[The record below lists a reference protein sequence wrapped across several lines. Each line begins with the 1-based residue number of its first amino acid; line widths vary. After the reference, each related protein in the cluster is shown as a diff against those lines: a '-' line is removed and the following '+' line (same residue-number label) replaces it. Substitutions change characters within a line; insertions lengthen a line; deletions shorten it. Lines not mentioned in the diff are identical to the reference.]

1 MMMNENLIIM
11 VLVVPVI
18 TAILLIFSG
27 LRPFIKRFI
36 ALTGALITLLF
47 ALINLYNV
55 WQIGHPIT
63 LELGSWDAPYGIV
76 FVLDLFSA
84 LLVTTS
90 VIITILI
97 MLFSYQ
103 SIGLHRETYYYYFTV
118 MFMLTGINGAFITGD
133 IFNLFVFFEV
143 FLMSSYGLMV
153 IGGTK
158 IQLQESVKYLLVNVV
173 SSAFFVI
180 AVGILYSVVGT
191 LNMADISQKLNQ
203 LSGEHP
209 GLLSIVFVLFIFV
222 FATKAGAFPMY
233 VWLPGAYYAP
243 PFAIIAFFGA
253 LLTKVGVYAIARTM
267 SLFFHDTLTFSH
279 YTILALALL
288 TIIFGCVGAV
298 GYRDTKRIILYNIMI
313 AVGVIL
319 VGVAMMNEAGIVGA
333 IFYTLHD
340 MLIKAALFFLIGI
353 MYKITKTTDIRQF
366 GGLIHHYPILGW
378 TFFIAALS
386 LAGIPPLSG
395 FYGKLYIVQA
405 AFEQGFYA
413 SGIIV
418 LLSSLVVLYSVM
430 NIFLKGFFG
439 KSYGYF
445 YNPRLHHRGLLAVSI
460 LSVIISVAF
469 GIGAGQL
476 YPIIE
481 EAAKSFYQPD
491 SYIQSVL
498 GVK

>member
-1 MMMNENLIIM
+1 MMMNENLIVM
-11 VLVVPVI
+11 LVAIPVI
-18 TAILLIFSG
+18 TTILLIFSG
-27 LRPFIKRFI
+27 LRPFIKRYI
-36 ALTGALITLLF
+36 ALTGTLITLGF
-47 ALINLYNV
+47 AVWNLINV
-55 WQIGHPIT
+55 WRAGHPIV
-63 LELGSWDAPYGIV
+63 LELGSWKAPYSIV

-90 VIITILI
+90 TLITVLII
-97 MLFSYQ
+97 LFSYQ

-118 MFMLTGINGAFITGD
+118 MFMLAGINGAFITGD

-143 FLMSSYGLMV
+143 FLMASYGLMV

-180 AVGILYSVVGT
+180 GVGILYSVVGT
-191 LNMADISQKLNQ
+191 LNMADISVKLGKV
-203 LSGEHP
+203 SHEHP
-209 GLLSIVFVLFIFV
+209 GLISIVFILFIFV
-222 FATKAGAFPMY
+222 FATKAGTFPMY

-267 SLFFHDTLTFSH
+267 SLFFQDTLSISH
-279 YTILALALL
+279 YTILTLALL
-288 TIIFGCVGAV
+288 TIIFGSVGAIA
-298 GYRDTKRIILYNIMI
+298 YRDTKRIILYNIMI

-319 VGVAMMNEAGIVGA
+319 VGVAMMNETGIVGA
-333 IFYTLHD
+333 IYYTLHD
-340 MLIKAALFFLIGI
+340 MLVKAALFFLIGI
-353 MYKITKTTDIRQF
+353 MYKITKTTDLRKF
-366 GGLIHHYPILGW
+366 GGLIHHYPLLGW

-405 AFEQGFYA
+405 TFQKGFYV

-430 NIFLKGFFG
+430 NIFLRGFFG
-439 KSYGYF
+439 KSYGYV
-445 YNPRLHHRGLLAVSI
+445 YNPRLHHRGLLAVAV
-460 LSVIISVAF
+460 LSVVITVIF
-469 GIGAGQL
+469 GLTAEQL
-476 YPIIE
+476 YPFISE
-481 EAAKSFYQPD
+481 GAKSFYQPET
-491 SYIQSVL
+491 YIQSVL
-498 GVK
+498 GGD

>member
-1 MMMNENLIIM
+1 MMNENLIIL
-11 VLVVPVI
+11 LVAVPVVTTI
-18 TAILLIFSG
+18 FLIFSG
-27 LRPFIKRFI
+27 LRPFIKRYI
-36 ALTGALITLLF
+36 ALTGTLITLGF
-47 ALINLYNV
+47 AIWNLVNV
-55 WQIGHPIT
+55 WYAGHPII
-63 LELGSWDAPYGIV
+63 LELGSWKAPYSIM

-90 VIITILI
+90 TLITVLII
-97 MLFSYQ
+97 LFSYQ

-118 MFMLTGINGAFITGD
+118 MFMLAGINGTFITGD

-143 FLMSSYGLMV
+143 FLMASYGLMV

-180 AVGILYSVVGT
+180 GVGILYSVVGT
-191 LNMADISQKLNQ
+191 LNMADISVKLAEVGK
-203 LSGEHP
+203 SHP
-209 GLLSIVFVLFIFV
+209 GLISIVFILFIFV

-267 SLFFHDTLTFSH
+267 SLFFQDTLSISH
-279 YTILALALL
+279 YTILTLALL
-288 TIIFGCVGAV
+288 TIIFGSVGAV
-298 GYRDTKRIILYNIMI
+298 AYRDTKRIILYNIMI

-319 VGVAMMNEAGIVGA
+319 VGVAMMSESGMIGA
-333 IFYTLHD
+333 IYYTLHD
-340 MLIKAALFFLIGI
+340 MLVKAALFFLIGI
-353 MYKITKTTDIRQF
+353 MFKITKSTDLRKF
-366 GGLIHHYPILGW
+366 GGLIHHYPVLGW

-405 AFEQGFYA
+405 TFEKGFYV

-418 LLSSLVVLYSVM
+418 LISSLVVLYSVM
-430 NIFLKGFFG
+430 NIFLRGFFG
-439 KSYGYF
+439 KSYGYI
-445 YNPRLHHRGLLAVSI
+445 YNPRLHHRGLLAVAI
-460 LSVIISVAF
+460 LSVIITVVF
-469 GIGAGQL
+469 GLSAGQL
-476 YPIIE
+476 YPLVS
-481 EAAKSFYQPD
+481 EAAKSFYQPET
-491 SYIQSVL
+491 YIHSVL
-498 GVK
+498 GGV

>member
-1 MMMNENLIIM
+1 MITENLLVA
-11 VLVVPVI
+11 VLVVPII

-27 LRPFIKRFI
+27 LRPFIKRYI
-36 ALTGALITLLF
+36 ALIGTLVTLGF
-47 ALINLYNV
+47 SILNLTHV
-55 WQIGHPIT
+55 WQAGHPII
-63 LELGSWDAPYGIV
+63 LELGSWKAPYSIV
-76 FVLDLFSA
+76 FVLDLYSA

-90 VIITILI
+90 TIITMMII
-97 MLFSYQ
+97 LFSYQ

-118 MFMLTGINGAFITGD
+118 MMMLTGINGAFITGD

-143 FLMSSYGLMV
+143 FLMASYGLMV

-180 AVGILYSVVGT
+180 AVGILYSIVGT
-191 LNMADISQKLNQ
+191 LNLADISQKL
-203 LSGEHP
+203 SVVGKDHP
-209 GLLSIVFVLFIFV
+209 GLLSIAFILFIFV

-253 LLTKVGVYAIARTM
+253 LLTKVGVYALTRVM

-279 YTILALALL
+279 YTVLALALL

-298 GYRDTKRIILYNIMI
+298 GFRDTKRIILYNIMI

-319 VGVAMMNEAGIVGA
+319 VGVAMMTKSGIIGA
-333 IFYTLHD
+333 IYYTLHD

-353 MYKITKTTDIRQF
+353 MYKITKTTDLRNF
-366 GGLIHHYPILGW
+366 GGLIHHYPVLGW

-386 LAGIPPLSG
+386 LAGIPPFSG
-395 FYGKLYIVQA
+395 FYGKLYIVRA
-405 AFEQGFYA
+405 AFEEGFYA

-439 KSYGYF
+439 KSYGYV
-445 YNPRLHHRGLLAVSI
+445 YNPRLHHRGLLAVGI
-460 LSVIISVAF
+460 LSVVIAVAF
-469 GIGAGQL
+469 GLGAGQL
-476 YPIIE
+476 YPIVA

-491 SYIQSVL
+491 TYIHSVL

>member
-1 MMMNENLIIM
+1 MMNENLIVM
-11 VLVVPVI
+11 LVAIPVI
-18 TAILLIFSG
+18 TTILLIFSG
-27 LRPFIKRFI
+27 LRPFIKRYI
-36 ALTGALITLLF
+36 ALTGTLITLGF
-47 ALINLYNV
+47 AIWNLINV
-55 WQIGHPIT
+55 WRAGHPIV
-63 LELGSWDAPYGIV
+63 LELGSWKAPYSIV

-90 VIITILI
+90 TLITVLII
-97 MLFSYQ
+97 LFSYQ

-118 MFMLTGINGAFITGD
+118 MFMLAGINGAFITGD

-143 FLMSSYGLMV
+143 FLMASYGLMV

-180 AVGILYSVVGT
+180 GVGILYSVVGT
-191 LNMADISQKLNQ
+191 LNMADISVKLGKV
-203 LSGEHP
+203 SHEHP
-209 GLLSIVFVLFIFV
+209 GLISIVFILFIFV
-222 FATKAGAFPMY
+222 FATKAGTFPMY

-267 SLFFHDTLTFSH
+267 SLFFQDTLSISH
-279 YTILALALL
+279 YTILTLALL
-288 TIIFGCVGAV
+288 TIIFGSVGAIA
-298 GYRDTKRIILYNIMI
+298 YRDTKRIILYNIMI

-319 VGVAMMNEAGIVGA
+319 VGVAMMNETGIVGA
-333 IFYTLHD
+333 IYYTLHD
-340 MLIKAALFFLIGI
+340 MLVKAALFFLIGI
-353 MYKITKTTDIRQF
+353 MYKITKTTDLRKF
-366 GGLIHHYPILGW
+366 GGLIHHYPLLGW

-405 AFEQGFYA
+405 TFQKGFYV

-430 NIFLKGFFG
+430 NIFLRGFFG
-439 KSYGYF
+439 KSYGYV
-445 YNPRLHHRGLLAVSI
+445 YNPRLHHRGLLAVAV
-460 LSVIISVAF
+460 LSVVITVIF
-469 GIGAGQL
+469 GLTAEQL
-476 YPIIE
+476 YPFISE
-481 EAAKSFYQPD
+481 GAKSFYQPET
-491 SYIQSVL
+491 YIQSVL
-498 GVK
+498 GGD

>member
-27 LRPFIKRFI
+27 LRPYIKRFI
-36 ALTGALITLLF
+36 ALTGTIITLIF
-47 ALINLYNV
+47 AIINLVNV
-55 WQIGHPIT
+55 WRLGHPLT
-63 LELGSWDAPYGIV
+63 LELGSWDAPYSIV
-76 FVLDLFSA
+76 FVVDLFSA

-90 VIITILI
+90 VIITLLI
-97 MLFSYQ
+97 ILFSYQ

-143 FLMSSYGLMV
+143 FLMASYGLMV

-173 SSAFFVI
+173 SSAFFVMG
-180 AVGILYSVVGT
+180 VGILYSVVGT
-191 LNMADISQKLNQ
+191 LNMADISKKLDILGN
-203 LSGEHP
+203 EHP
-209 GLLSIVFVLFIFV
+209 GLISVVFILFIFV

-253 LLTKVGVYAIARTM
+253 LLTKVGVYAILRTM

-288 TIIFGCVGAV
+288 TIIFGSIGAI

-319 VGVAMMNEAGIVGA
+319 VGVSMMNETGVIGA
-333 IFYTLHD
+333 IYYTLHD

-353 MYKITKTTDIRQF
+353 MYKITKTTDLRKF
-366 GGLIHHYPILGW
+366 GGLINHYPVLGW

-395 FYGKLYIVQA
+395 FYGKMYIVQS
-405 AFEQGFYA
+405 AFSEGFYV

-418 LLSSLVVLYSVM
+418 LISSLIVLFSVIK
-430 NIFLKGFFG
+430 IFLSGFFG
-439 KSYGYF
+439 KSYGYV
-445 YNPRLHHRGLLAVSI
+445 YNRRLHHRGLLAVAI
-460 LSVIISVAF
+460 LSVVISVAF
-469 GIGAGQL
+469 GLGAGQL

-491 SYIQSVL
+491 TYIQSVL